1 MRRLLPGG
9 CDEPR
14 GRPIRLATSATTTAK
29 GKYPADDHQTA
40 CTVPSMTI
48 NYDPEASWELD
59 HLERAGNQVTGTPG
73 TRYLQILPYVSS
85 TRPISSSCADTL
97 LLDSSPDH
105 YGSIVG
111 YGGLDVRRQGGVL
124 TGIVRS

>member
-1 MRRLLPGG
+1 MV
-9 CDEPR
+9 
-14 GRPIRLATSATTTAK
+14 TSTTL
-29 GKYPADDHQTA
+29 
-40 CTVPSMTI
+40 
-48 NYDPEASWELD
+48 NYDQLASWELD

-73 TRYLQILPYVSS
+73 TRYTQYNIRISS
-85 TRPISSSCADTL
+85 TRPITSSCADTL